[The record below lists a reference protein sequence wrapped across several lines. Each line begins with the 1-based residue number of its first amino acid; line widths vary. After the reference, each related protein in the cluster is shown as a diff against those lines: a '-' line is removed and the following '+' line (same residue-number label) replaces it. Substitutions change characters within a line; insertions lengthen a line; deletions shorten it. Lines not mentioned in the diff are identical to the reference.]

1 MKKTILIPLFFCFAQ
16 ILFSQ
21 TSKTVEI
28 NAGGLS
34 SSLTDTERTSVTHL
48 TVTGFMN
55 SNDFSFIRNSMPEVT
70 HLYLSGVEISDKKV
84 PGSAF
89 ENKKTLQYVALPLKA
104 THINDWAFYQCSSMR
119 EVVLPD
125 SLQHI
130 GYHSFAQ
137 CISLQSVPAFP
148 QSLTNFEAYA
158 FYNCYSMRGS
168 MALPPKIT
176 VLKTSIFQHCSA
188 LTGVTLPD
196 SLRTIDGNA
205 FYGCSSFKGEL
216 IIPAKVTSIAG
227 NAFNDNWF
235 NTCIVRAAVPPAI
248 NVSSPSLGR
257 LKVFYVPSDSKAA
270 YRADGNWSR
279 YVIVGGENMVA
290 VTVNLETPGTLG
302 DMVLQHVSYLKDV
315 NKLTISGQMNSV
327 DMDLLKN
334 NFPDLLEL
342 DFAKTN
348 ITDIPNNHFYD
359 KANLAIAILPD
370 SLVTLGERAFFR
382 CYNLQKVVVPKKVK
396 DIRTYTFYDNY
407 YLKDLTLPAGLTT
420 IGNYA
425 FQYCHSLETLVLP
438 DSLTTLSYQA
448 FYNCSRLRSV
458 TIKNKVTSIPN
469 DLFSECDRLEEV
481 ILPNTITSIGNYAFY
496 DCFSLRRMK
505 LPDNLRSIGYQS
517 FYNCAFDSIV
527 FPPGLHSYDNYAF
540 NNCTKLRYVRCN
552 QPTPP
557 PLSFEIFNN
566 LDKKLCVLEV
576 PFWSETMYK
585 QANVWSYFTT
595 ITAFTTEMKDIPVN
609 GTLTLNN
616 NVRPPGF
623 PNVTV
628 MSTGSLT
635 VGGNAPFVTDKFEV
649 FSRLNGNAWGSLIN
663 NCPAMSANTVKASFD
678 VNSNKWYFLSFPY
691 DVRVSDIKAMSN
703 GLFVVRYYDGATR
716 ALNGAS
722 GNWKNMTNDST
733 LKAGKGY
740 IMSSNINTR
749 IEVPATEET
758 RNNLFNYESR
768 TVALQQFS
776 SQTNA
781 NKNWNFVGNPFPSYY
796 DSRYIECTAP
806 ITVWNLSNNTYQA
819 YSLVD
824 DKYAL
829 KPFEGFFVQK
839 PDDLTQMTFLAGGR
853 LPSATVPDQGPSGV
867 PAKSKVFGQTNRLL
881 INLELTGNEQT
892 DRSRIVLNEQALATY
907 ETTCDAAKFMSSE
920 PTVPQVYS
928 FDADGVACA
937 INERPLLGGL
947 IPLGFYAGMSG
958 DYSLRIPSMAEN
970 ADLSIVLIDKAL
982 NRETDLLNSDY
993 HFNASA
999 GTYNERF
1006 VLRIAKVISGN
1017 QETDPTR
1024 NYVALSNGRLLIHTQ
1039 AGTAITV
1046 YNVQGMQIT
1055 RLTAETTNT
1064 YLALP
1069 KGAYLV
1075 QIGEEIFKSVV
1086 F

>member
-1 MKKTILIPLFFCFAQ
+1 MKKTIHILLFFCFAQ
-16 ILFSQ
+16 IVFSQ

-34 SSLTDTERTSVTHL
+34 SSLTDPEKTTITHL

-55 SNDFSFIRNSMPEVT
+55 SNDFYFIRNNMPAVT
-70 HLYLSGVEISDKKV
+70 HLYLSGAEISDKRV

-89 ENKKTLQYVALPLKA
+89 ENKKTLLYVALPLKA
-104 THINDWAFYQCSSMR
+104 THINDWAFYQCSSLR

-130 GYHSFAQ
+130 GYHSFAN
-137 CISLQSVPAFP
+137 CTSLLDVPVFP
-148 QSLTNFEAYA
+148 PTLTNIESYA
-158 FYNCYSMRGS
+158 FVNCSSMRGVLL
-168 MALPPKIT
+168 LPSKIT
-176 VLKTSIFQHCSA
+176 VLKSSVFQHCSS
-188 LTGVTLPD
+188 LSNVLLPD
-196 SLRTIDGNA
+196 SLRTIDSQA

-216 IIPAKVTSIAG
+216 IIPAKVTSIAA
-227 NAFNDNWF
+227 NAFYDNWF
-235 NTCIVRAAVPPAI
+235 NTCIVKATVPPAI
-248 NVSSPSLGR
+248 NVSSASMGR
-257 LKVFYVPSDSKAA
+257 LKVFFVPSDSKAA
-270 YRADGNWSR
+270 YRADANWSR
-279 YVIVGGENMVA
+279 YVIVGGENLVA
-290 VTVNLETPGTLG
+290 VNVNLETAGTLG
-302 DMVLQHVSYLKDV
+302 NMVLQHVDYLKDV
-315 NKLTISGQMNSV
+315 NRLTISGQMNSV

-359 KANLAIAILPD
+359 KANLARVILPD

-396 DIRTYTFYDNY
+396 EIKYQAFYDNY
-407 YLKDLTLPAGLTT
+407 YLRDLTLPAGLTT

-425 FQYCHSLETLVLP
+425 FQYCHSLDTLVMP
-438 DSLTTLSYQA
+438 DSLITLSYQA
-448 FYNCSRLRSV
+448 FYNCSRLKSV
-458 TIKNKVTSIPN
+458 TIKDKVTAIPN
-469 DLFSECDRLEEV
+469 EVFSECDRLAEV

-496 DCFSLRRMK
+496 DCFSLRSIK
-505 LPDNLRSIGYQS
+505 LPDNLRSIGYQT
-517 FYNCAFDSIV
+517 FYNCAFDSII
-527 FPPGLHSYDNYAF
+527 FPPGLHSFDNYAF
-540 NNCTKLRYVRCN
+540 NNCKNLKYIRCN

-557 PLSFEIFNN
+557 PLGFEIFNN
-566 LDKKLCVLEV
+566 LDKKNCVLEV

-585 QANVWSYFTT
+585 QANVWSYFATLST
-595 ITAFTTEMKDIPVN
+595 FNTEMKEIPVN
-609 GTLTLNN
+609 GTLTLNL

-635 VGGNAPFVTDKFEV
+635 VGGNAPFVTDKFEIS
-649 FSRLNGNAWGSLIN
+649 SRLNGNAWGSLIN
-663 NCPAMSANTVKASFD
+663 NCPAMSANTAKAGFD
-678 VNSNKWYFLSFPY
+678 VNSNKWYFLSFPF
-691 DVRVSDIKAMSN
+691 DVKVSEIRAMNN

-733 LKAGKGY
+733 LKAGRGY
-740 IMSSNINTR
+740 IFNCNIATKM
-749 IEVPATEET
+749 EMPATEQT

-768 TVALQQFS
+768 TVALQSFA

-781 NKNWNFVGNPFPSYY
+781 NKNWNFTGNPFPSYY

-839 PDDLTQMTFLAGGR
+839 PDDLNQMTFLAAGR

-867 PAKSKVFGQTNRLL
+867 PTKSKAFGQSERVL
-881 INLELTGNEQT
+881 INLELTDNAQT
-892 DRSRIVLNEQALATY
+892 DRSRIVLNEMALSTY
-907 ETTCDAAKFMSSE
+907 ETTCDAAKFMSTE
-920 PTVPQVYS
+920 PTVPQLYS
-928 FDADGVACA
+928 FDADGIQCA
-937 INERPLLGGL
+937 INERPLLNGL
-947 IPLGFYAGMSG
+947 IPLGFYAGKSG

-970 ADLSIVLIDKAL
+970 ADLKIELIDKML
-982 NRETDLLNSDY
+982 SRETDMLNSDY
-993 HFNASA
+993 HFNSSA
-999 GTYNERF
+999 GTFNERF

-1024 NYVALSNGRLLIHTQ
+1024 NYVALSNGRLMIHTQ
-1039 AGTAITV
+1039 VGTSVTIF
-1046 YNVQGMQIT
+1046 NIQGMQIT
-1055 RLTAETTNT
+1055 KLTAETTNI

-1075 QIGEEIFKSVV
+1075 QIGEELFKSVV